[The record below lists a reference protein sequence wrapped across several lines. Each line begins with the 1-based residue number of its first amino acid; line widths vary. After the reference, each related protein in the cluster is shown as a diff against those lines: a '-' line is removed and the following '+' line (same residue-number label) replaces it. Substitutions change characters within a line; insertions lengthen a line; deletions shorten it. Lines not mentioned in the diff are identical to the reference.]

1 MLEHNRFSNKQ
12 INGEWMNG
20 RNINEQVST
29 SVFCLMGLGKYSKML
44 KIFFCNLAIFCL
56 FKITSEL

>member
-1 MLEHNRFSNKQ
+1 MS
-12 INGEWMNG
+12 G
-20 RNINEQVST
+20 RDINEQVST
-29 SVFCLMGLGKYSKML
+29 SVFCLMGHGKYNKML